1 MFIRWREIRVF
12 VRPGPTDMRKQINGL
27 TLMVQEAMQLD
38 ALSGNLFV
46 FCSRDRQRL
55 KVVYWD
61 RSGFAMWQKRLS
73 KAKFFWPQNDEQ
85 AKEIDVKRLRMLLDG
100 IDFWH
105 AHETLVYTSV
115 G

>member
-1 MFIRWREIRVF
+1 MFIKWREVRVF
-12 VRPGPTDMRKQINGL
+12 VRPGVTDMRKQANGL
-27 TLMVQEAMQLD
+27 TLMVQEAMKLD
-38 ALSGNLFV
+38 VLSGNLFV
-46 FCSRDRQRL
+46 FCSRDRRLL

-61 RSGFAMWQKRLS
+61 RSGFAVWSKRLA
-73 KAKFFWPQNDEQ
+73 KAKYFWPQTEEQ

-105 AHETLVYTSV
+105 AHETLAYAEV